1 MKSYLILD
9 VIEKNKLI
17 LRDEKQNEFMHLL

>member
-17 LRDEKQNEFMHLL
+17 LHDEKQNEFMHLL